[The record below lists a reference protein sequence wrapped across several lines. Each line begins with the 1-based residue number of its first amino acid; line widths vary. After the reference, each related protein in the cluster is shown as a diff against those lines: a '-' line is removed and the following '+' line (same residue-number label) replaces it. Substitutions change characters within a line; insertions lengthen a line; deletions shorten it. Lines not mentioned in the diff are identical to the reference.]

1 MEKIMAEVLCNELFI
16 TIRNSLVVIN
26 IIILVSI
33 ISMQRY
39 IFLTYIVKNN
49 ILYLNI
55 VGPSGK
61 NGYNSDAM
69 GIYGFYIMWRF
80 NRELRKDK
88 ETLNACRGMYNVY
101 LSLIAAFVLLS
112 VFLILS
118 FSLCS

>member
-1 MEKIMAEVLCNELFI
+1 MAEVLCNELFI